1 MLIDAR
7 NGHNLWNLHQVK
19 TFHRQLYILCPNYTP
34 DMRVETSLFL
44 DRLGQASKTRR
55 GVWKY
60 IIPSTC
66 ICVLLLLP
74 LNFEVSDYNGC

>member
-7 NGHNLWNLHQVK
+7 NGRNLWNLCQVRVFLDELITVGAHK
-19 TFHRQLYILCPNYTP
+19 TP
-34 DMRVETSLFL
+34 DMRAATSLFF
-44 DRLGQASKTRR
+44 DRSGQASKTRR

-60 IIPSTC
+60 IIPSIV

-74 LNFEVSDYNGC
+74 PRMTVRHCN